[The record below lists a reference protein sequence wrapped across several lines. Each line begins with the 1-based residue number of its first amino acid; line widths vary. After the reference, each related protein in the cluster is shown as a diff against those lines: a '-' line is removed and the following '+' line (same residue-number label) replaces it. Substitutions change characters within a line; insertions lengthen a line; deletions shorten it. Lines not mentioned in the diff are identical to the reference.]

1 MSQELSDSAEIVI
14 VGAGAAGLWAAGT
27 LARGGRQVL
36 LLEKTTRT
44 GTKVLASGGSRC
56 NLTTTLGPADAA
68 ALFGTRQGR
77 FIRTAFEAL
86 PPAEVRECFDSWGVP
101 SVTAPLEKV
110 FPASQRAKD
119 VRDALEREARE
130 AGATIACQAPVQTL
144 GQNPEGWT
152 VHLDAGRQVQTRQL
166 MLCPGGLSFPLTG
179 TTGDGYRWLEELDL
193 KVLQPLPALVPL
205 TSPAEWARELTGISL
220 QEGEVQLLD
229 PAGKIVAR
237 RERPIVFTHLGLS
250 GPGAMDVSAHVARA
264 AAAGESGWRVRLD
277 LVPEHSREELREV
290 LLAAA
295 QAPRRPRLGR
305 VLRDLLPEPLPRR
318 LLAAVAGEAGLPEA
332 DPGVQGLSKAQR
344 HSLLETLKGLL
355 VPVDG
360 TRGFDA
366 AEVTAGGLDLRAV
379 NPRSMAVNGLPGL
392 YVFGELLDLDGPI
405 GGLNFQAAFAAAEL
419 AARHVLSE

>member
-1 MSQELSDSAEIVI
+1 MDLPDSAEVLI

-27 LARGGRQVL
+27 LARAGRKVL
-36 LLEKTTRT
+36 LLEKTPRT

-56 NLTTTLGPADAA
+56 NLTTTLGPQEAA
-68 ALFGTRQGR
+68 ALFGTKQAR
-77 FIRTAFEAL
+77 FLRPAFQAL
-86 PPAEVRECFDSWGVP
+86 PPAEVRARFDAWGVP

-130 AGATIACQAPVQTL
+130 AGAQVVCKAPVQAL
-144 GQNPEGWT
+144 SQNPDGWT
-152 VHLDAGRQVQTRQL
+152 VNLDAGRQVRTRL
-166 MLCPGGLSFPLTG
+166 LLLCPGGMSYPLTG
-179 TTGDGYRWLEELDL
+179 TTGDGYRWLEELGL
-193 KVLQPLPALVPL
+193 KVIQPLPALVPL

-220 QEGEVQLLD
+220 QDGELQLLD

-237 RERPIVFTHLGLS
+237 RTRPMVFTHLGLS
-250 GPGAMDVSAHVARA
+250 GPGAMDISAHVARA

-277 LVPEHSREELREV
+277 LVPGRTRDELRDA
-290 LLAAA
+290 LMAAA
-295 QAPRRPRLGR
+295 GAPRRPRLSR
-305 VLRDLLPEPLPRR
+305 MLRELMPEPLPKR
-318 LLAAVAGEAGLPEA
+318 LLAAMAGEAGLQQA
-332 DPGVQGLSKAQR
+332 DPPVQGLSKAER
-344 HSLLETLKGLL
+344 HRLVETLKGLL

-419 AARHVLSE
+419 AALDVLAQ